1 MVDTGMA
8 PRALLALAALAGVAR
23 GELGAPCM
31 KSNAADSSTQQCM
44 PFCKADKSHQG
55 HCSMCKC
62 KACKPCG
69 GAVAMAPSP
78 PPVPRPPPSPPHCDP
93 TGKKGDG
100 AFALCE
106 RWCIAEHA
114 EEHCRRAAAARA
126 RVAVAALRSP
136 ATHPRARAQPLQV
149 L

>member
-78 PPVPRPPPSPPHCDP
+78 PPVPKSPKPVKEP
-93 TGKKGDG
+93 V
-100 AFALCE
+100 AA
-106 RWCIAEHA
+106 
-114 EEHCRRAAAARA
+114 CRRSLVERLNAN
-126 RVAVAALRSP
+126 L
-136 ATHPRARAQPLQV
+136 
-149 L
+149 